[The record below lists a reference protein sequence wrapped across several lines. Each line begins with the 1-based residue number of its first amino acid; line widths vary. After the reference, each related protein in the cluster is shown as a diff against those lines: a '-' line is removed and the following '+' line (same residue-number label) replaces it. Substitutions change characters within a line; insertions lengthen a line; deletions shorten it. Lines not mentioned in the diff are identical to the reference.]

1 MPHTLQPHCGVVLG
15 TWQRSCKAPF
25 PEQYG
30 CTEGQD
36 QEEHHRAMFPTLRL
50 QNSSSVSAVD
60 CTVLELAPFLEQQKS
75 TKTDTFSLL
84 SV

>member
-1 MPHTLQPHCGVVLG
+1 
-15 TWQRSCKAPF
+15 
-25 PEQYG
+25 
-30 CTEGQD
+30 
-36 QEEHHRAMFPTLRL
+36 MFPTLRL